1 MAVTVG
7 HEDVHGGNAGWTKKD
22 VMDAL
27 ETVFKNIQYHSDT
40 GLGVGNS
47 KTGVPNF
54 VWAPNLEI
62 GEGTNY
68 FKCGGKEDANYAF
81 PYPNVTAHG
90 GNGSDPRSLRHR
102 FFQPKPKTGNT
113 AYYMMEYWCV
123 SSVDDSTNEINL
135 KGGYSTNSNI
145 NGGNDVLVDD
155 KPVVWRPDGSGTDF
169 GALVCGTTYY
179 VIRVDTDTIKLAATA
194 GGAAISLT
202 GTTLGSG
209 SFGYPDAIIR
219 EPQDATTENVAI
231 QTKKGDNL
239 WFDFPASDGADF
251 KLWHGYK
258 SDITN
263 NVTPYAASK
272 EIDVAN
278 VDRFNPSWD
287 NAATNGTSARPQHL
301 CYTGYDGNYGP
312 WPTRSATSV
321 YWSTY
326 KWAQTETIEPDSFF
340 VPDWLTTDT
349 VQGSRNIIGGQQYSD
364 VVNSQEVISRY
375 YYGHASNTGMV
386 GEIVIAP
393 CSSQAFNESFVSQG
407 NQDPYWDYTVAGDGA
422 GVTGGGGAG
431 KNLTLRIARHP
442 KFGKITKINIVNMTD
457 GWSDNA
463 VFTIPGE
470 DIGGDATL
478 NDLTFGVNANE
489 SATNEFDGTPS
500 LAVTNFGGD
509 QGFFQKSNAGTFAVL
524 ARDHSSTSKKRS
536 RTFYSFSFPYGTDT
550 SSNKYTDSLLF
561 INSGISYSVKNRPG
575 ITYDSPNGTVLTNNQ
590 DSPNMG
596 IFTGDWTD
604 IQNANCTPRRD
615 AINYRDQWSYVII
628 AGKDGPTSNPLRI
641 YYTRADSPQ
650 DTNFAT
656 ITFVQYSNSVP
667 EVYGTMV
674 LPGGDNFME
683 PSPGVDLDELYHAT
697 LVTIGNGSDKLGTGK
712 GSIPYLTVTTKMIGY
727 DYYHSSGSISPLR
740 VGSTPRNS
748 LFGYMRDRY
757 TGGTTELSDYYNT
770 TILRSSTDG
779 AGPRLYHRDSTNDE
793 VPGVDWYKPIKG
805 IPMSTCLAPVPY
817 YFPDDYA
824 LIQFSVSPGNT
835 EFRYGDTITIGTS
848 PNEEKY
854 MVIVP
859 AYNTNSRDWTKSSSP
874 GYTLC
879 KGVLFCARV
888 AI

>member
-7 HEDVHGGNAGWTKKD
+7 HVDVNSGNAGWTKKD

-47 KTGVPNF
+47 KNGVPNF
-54 VWAPNLEI
+54 VWGPDYII

-68 FKCGGKEDANYAF
+68 FKCGGKHDANYAF
-81 PYPNVTAHG
+81 PYTNVTTW
-90 GNGSDPRSLRHR
+90 NGSGTSPRSLRNR
-102 FFQPKPKTGNT
+102 YFQPKPKTGNT

-123 SSVDDSTNEINL
+123 QSVDDSTNELNL
-135 KGGYSTNSNI
+135 RGGYSGNTVI

-155 KPVVWRPDGSGTDF
+155 KAVVWRPDGSGTDF

-179 VIRVDTDTIKLAATA
+179 VIRVDADTIKLAATA

-202 GTTLGSG
+202 GTELGSG

-219 EPQDATTENVAI
+219 EPQDSSTENVTI
-231 QTKKGDNL
+231 QCKKGDHL
-239 WFDFPASDGADF
+239 YFDFPASDGTDF

-258 SDITN
+258 SHITN
-263 NVTPYAASK
+263 NVAPYAAGR
-272 EIDVAN
+272 EIKAAN
-278 VDRFNPSWD
+278 VDHFNPPWD
-287 NAATNGTSARPQHL
+287 PADTNGRSAKPKFL
-301 CYTGYDGNYGP
+301 CSTGYPGTYGP
-312 WPTRSATSV
+312 WPTSSATSV
-321 YWSTY
+321 DWSTY
-326 KWAQTETIEPDSFF
+326 KWSQTETIEPDNFF
-340 VPDWLTTDT
+340 APDWLTSDT
-349 VQGSRNIIGGQQYSD
+349 VQGSRNVAESQQWSD
-364 VVNSQEVISRY
+364 VVNSQEVISRF

-386 GEIVIAP
+386 GEIVINP
-393 CSSQAFNESFVSQG
+393 VSSQAISETYVGTGQE
-407 NQDPYWDYTVAGDGA
+407 PYWDYTVAGDGA

-431 KNLTLRIARHP
+431 KNLTLRISRHP
-442 KFGKITKINIVNMTD
+442 KFGKITGINIVNMTD

-478 NDLTFGVNANE
+478 NDLTFGTNAAE
-489 SATNEFDGTPS
+489 SADNEFDGTPS

-524 ARDHSSTSKKRS
+524 AREHSSTSKKRS
-536 RTFYSFSFPYGTDT
+536 RTFYSFSFPYGNTL
-550 SSNKYTDSLLF
+550 SNNLYVDSLLF
-561 INSGISYSVKNRPG
+561 VNSGVSYSVKNRPG
-575 ITYDSPNGTVLTNNQ
+575 ITYDSPDGTVKVTNQ
-590 DSPNMG
+590 DTPNMG
-596 IFTGDWTD
+596 FFTGDWTD
-604 IQNANCTPRRD
+604 IQKDYNTPRRD
-615 AINYRDQWSYVII
+615 AINYMENWSNVVI
-628 AGKDGPTSNPLRI
+628 ASTNGPTSNPLRI

-697 LVTIGNGSDKLGTGK
+697 LVTIGNGSDKFGANK
-712 GSIPYLTVTTKMIGY
+712 GSTPYLSITTKMIGY
-727 DYYHSSGSISPLR
+727 DYYHFSGSISPPR

-770 TILRSSTDG
+770 TILRASEK
-779 AGPRLYHRDSTNDE
+779 AGPRLYHRDATNDE

-805 IPMSTCLAPVPY
+805 IPISTWLAPVPY

-859 AYNTNSRDWTKSSSP
+859 AYDTNSRDWTKADTP
-874 GYTLC
+874 NYTQC
-879 KGVLFCARV
+879 QGVLFCARV